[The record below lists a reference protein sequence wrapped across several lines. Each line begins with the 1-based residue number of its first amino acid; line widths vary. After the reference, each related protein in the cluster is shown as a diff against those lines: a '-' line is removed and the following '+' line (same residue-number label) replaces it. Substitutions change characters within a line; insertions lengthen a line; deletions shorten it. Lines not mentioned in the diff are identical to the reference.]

1 MKEGPD
7 LGARRQM
14 EPTGDNPPSPDSG
27 VSRLDLDAKKRILRQ
42 FTYGLYAVTAEHAG
56 ERGVLTANWVT
67 QVSFDPPLVAVS
79 IERDS
84 ATLPL
89 IQASGRFAVCPF
101 REGQRELAGNLGRPR
116 ARTGDKFVAYGLATT
131 RSTAGP
137 PVLLDSGGY
146 VVCRV
151 ARTVP
156 AGDSLLIIG
165 EVIEA
170 AVFAAGPPLTMRDA
184 GFRHAG

>member
-1 MKEGPD
+1 MKESPD
-7 LGARRQM
+7 LETRRPAEQAV
-14 EPTGDNPPSPDSG
+14 DNRPSPDSEA
-27 VSRLDLDAKKRILRQ
+27 SRLDLDAKKPVLRQ

-56 ERGVLTANWVT
+56 ERGVFTANWVT

-79 IERDS
+79 VERDS

-89 IQASGRFAVCPF
+89 IQASGRFAICPF

-116 ARTGDKFVAYGLATT
+116 ARTGDKFAAYGLATA
-131 RSTAGP
+131 RSAAGL
-137 PVLLDSGGY
+137 PVLSDLLGY
-146 VVCRV
+146 VVCDV

-170 AVFAAGPPLTMRDA
+170 AIFAAGPPLTMRDA